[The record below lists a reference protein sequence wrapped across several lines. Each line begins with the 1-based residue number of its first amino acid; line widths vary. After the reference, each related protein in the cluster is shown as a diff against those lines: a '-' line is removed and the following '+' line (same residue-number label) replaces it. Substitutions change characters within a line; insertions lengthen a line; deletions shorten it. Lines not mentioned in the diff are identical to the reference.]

1 MKTILVSTCLIL
13 GSFATLFA
21 QGKEI
26 SEEDQKQIQA
36 EINKIS
42 DKIESTLIKDQKLYS
57 SMKKELE
64 LISSLKDKKA
74 KNLAIEK
81 YSANYAAAYG
91 QILAK
96 SGINMKKIIS
106 DWTLKYPKYIFK
118 LNNLHAGS
126 MMLNSSPP
134 IGGYKLPKGSN
145 TTTIELK
152 EFLEESDIKCEPIG
166 FANVTFQ
173 DKSALASTTG
183 VGATSP
189 ICQASGT
196 LNCAVQLPADAKSIV
211 LKISGSTEVSGGAIA
226 VAGVASTYARSNL
239 FCEQLSLADNEIL
252 NMGVVSE
259 IYCMAPL
266 FWVVPN
272 TSASSLNFSKE
283 MPLDKYA
290 GQLIY
295 LTARVLSRSGSLLC
309 CGTSSEAK
317 NTINKAE
324 LIIER

>member
-26 SEEDQKQIQA
+26 SDEDQKQIQA
-36 EINKIS
+36 EINNIS

-106 DWTLKYPKYIFK
+106 DWNRKYTKYTFK
-118 LNNLHAGS
+118 LNNLYAVS
-126 MMLNSSPP
+126 MMENSSPP
-134 IGGYKLPKGSN
+134 VGGYRLLKGSN
-145 TTTIELK
+145 TTTIELN
-152 EFLEESDIKCEPIG
+152 EFLQADHSHCG
-166 FANVTFQ
+166 GVGSANVTFQ
-173 DKSALASTTG
+173 DKSAQASSTG
-183 VGATSP
+183 VVATNY
-189 ICQASGT
+189 CLALGFLT
-196 LNCAVQLPADAKSIV
+196 CTVQLPADAKSIT
-211 LKISGSTEVSGGAIA
+211 LKISGSTEVAGSA
-226 VAGVASTYARSNL
+226 VAVLGAAQTWANSSLR
-239 FCEQLSLADNEIL
+239 CEQLTLADHEIL
-252 NMGVVSE
+252 NSNVASS
-259 IYCMAPL
+259 IYCAAPVL
-266 FWVVPN
+266 WVAPN
-272 TSASSLNFSKE
+272 NSASVLNFSKE

-290 GQLIY
+290 GQLID
-295 LTARVLSRSGSLLC
+295 LQAKVHSVSTAFLC

-317 NTINKAE
+317 ISITKAE
-324 LIIER
+324 LVIER